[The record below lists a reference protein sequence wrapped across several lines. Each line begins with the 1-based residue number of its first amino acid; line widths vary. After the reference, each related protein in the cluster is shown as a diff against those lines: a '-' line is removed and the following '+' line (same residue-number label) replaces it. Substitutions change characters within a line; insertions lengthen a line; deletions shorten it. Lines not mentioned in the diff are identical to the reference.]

1 MDFFTFI
8 IVLVLAIEATAK
20 RGSRL
25 NLKRSGGSKQQ
36 QGGGK
41 LCGCVLP
48 RHHVLD
54 SLFIV
59 GSSNINSG
67 GNDGSGEVFTPT
79 LAPIPISNEFIFTDD
94 LNRVRFNKV
103 LFPNDVIPANNK
115 LPLGPEDFPIS
126 DATQNFLQQSLCWSV
141 IREDECG
148 DDCETPFSVLIEAI
162 GGSPTHPT
170 TGNIYSEYWGELWE
184 VIQTRDAR
192 LRGDSVVSLLKRVPR
207 AWTGYSME
215 DVAKAVHNEY
225 PGKFQVL
232 D

>member
-8 IVLVLAIEATAK
+8 IVLVLAIEGTAK
-20 RGSRL
+20 RGARRKL
-25 NLKRSGGSKQQ
+25 QRNGGSKQQ

-48 RHHVLD
+48 RYHVLD

-59 GSSNINSG
+59 GKNKSG
-67 GNDGSGEVFTPT
+67 GNDGF
-79 LAPIPISNEFIFTDD
+79 PISNEFIFTDD

-170 TGNIYSEYWGELWE
+170 TGNIYSEYWRELWE